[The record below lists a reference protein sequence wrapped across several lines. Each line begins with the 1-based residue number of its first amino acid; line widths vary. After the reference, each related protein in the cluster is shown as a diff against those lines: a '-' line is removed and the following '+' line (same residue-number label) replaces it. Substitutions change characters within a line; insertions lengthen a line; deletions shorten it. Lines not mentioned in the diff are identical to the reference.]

1 MGKRVLEVHGLDASP
16 YLRPY
21 AHCSKGR
28 VMLYHMLIFLFF
40 IFNLQFPFF
49 LIQIIYSHCH
59 HLVAGGY
66 NFAAD

>member
-28 VMLYHMLIFLFF
+28 VMLYQMLIF
-40 IFNLQFPFF
+40 FF
-49 LIQIIYSHCH
+49 LN
-59 HLVAGGY
+59 L
-66 NFAAD
+66 